1 MLSISMKSLMC
12 GVYITLMLALCPP
25 AAESVVCTNSPLSRV
40 PNVKHDTRPSGNA
53 HMMPINVQLDMER
66 QEKHRPDVEMSP
78 PISRSTNDL
87 DIEKMPL
94 WQRILLGIL

>member
-1 MLSISMKSLMC
+1 MLSIPVKSLTC
-12 GVYITLMLALCPP
+12 GACIALVLALCPP

-53 HMMPINVQLDMER
+53 HMTPINIQLDMER
-66 QEKHRPDVEMSP
+66 QEKRRPDMEVSP
-78 PISRSTNDL
+78 PISRPVNEQ